1 MKLTK
6 KIFQLNLS
14 NVINLFSLF
23 FLQYLISL
31 YLTKESFSEYSAI
44 VGLCF
49 ILLPIINFGISPY
62 IIKRYFKKNNYADET
77 YKDVFNFLN
86 FTSILI
92 LFIFF
97 LISKYLLNIESYIV
111 IIIFGTHLI
120 SNVFFEILY
129 SKFQY
134 KYNYF
139 KILFLTISFNLSK
152 LLLIV
157 IFIYLYGSINLYQIS
172 YIFLV
177 SSVII
182 ISLYYFNF
190 REIIN
195 KIKIFKISTL
205 ISSLKIL
212 KYTYP
217 FGINGVVF
225 YVYYFTDL
233 IIIYKFGS
241 NASYA
246 GNFSL
251 SLSFI
256 FLLYIVP
263 TITIDKLYINEFY
276 ILFNEKNF
284 LKLKKITNKIKYL
297 FIVYAFIVI
306 FFIIF
311 FIKDIVFFLYQTK
324 YLYLVDF
331 VTIMS
336 FSVFFRYLTIVYS
349 GVIHT
354 GSYLLNCSYIWLMI
368 TIIKIIT
375 NIYIVSNFDIIYVAY
390 SFFFFEILVFFIF
403 YFFNNLT
410 INNEKYK

>member
-1 MKLTK
+1 MGN
-6 KIFQLNLS
+6 LNGS
-14 NVINLFSLF
+14 ELFNIDAFDTLKDVMEDEF
-23 FLQYLISL
+23 KDLISL

-212 KYTYP
+212 KYP
-217 FGINGVVF
+217 
-225 YVYYFTDL
+225 
-233 IIIYKFGS
+233 
-241 NASYA
+241 
-246 GNFSL
+246 
-251 SLSFI
+251 
-256 FLLYIVP
+256 
-263 TITIDKLYINEFY
+263 
-276 ILFNEKNF
+276 
-284 LKLKKITNKIKYL
+284 
-297 FIVYAFIVI
+297 
-306 FFIIF
+306 
-311 FIKDIVFFLYQTK
+311 
-324 YLYLVDF
+324 
-331 VTIMS
+331 
-336 FSVFFRYLTIVYS
+336 
-349 GVIHT
+349 
-354 GSYLLNCSYIWLMI
+354 
-368 TIIKIIT
+368 
-375 NIYIVSNFDIIYVAY
+375 Y
-390 SFFFFEILVFFIF
+390 SFL
-403 YFFNNLT
+403 
-410 INNEKYK
+410 

>member
-1 MKLTK
+1 MRLTK
-6 KIFQLNLS
+6 IFFQLNLS

-23 FLQYLISL
+23 FLQYLISV
-31 YLTKESFSEYSAI
+31 YLTKKSFSEYSAI

-62 IIKRYFKKNNYADET
+62 IIKKYFKKNNYTAENYT
-77 YKDVFNFLN
+77 DVFNFLN
-86 FTSILI
+86 LTSIII

-97 LISKYLLNIESYIV
+97 LISKYLLNIESNVIV
-111 IIIFGTHLI
+111 IIFGSHLI

-134 KYNYF
+134 KYNYS

-152 LLLIV
+152 LLLII

-172 YIFLV
+172 YIFLT

-182 ISLYYFNF
+182 ISLYYFSF
-190 REIIN
+190 RETIN
-195 KIKIFKISTL
+195 KIKIFEINKL
-205 ISSLKIL
+205 INSLKIL
-212 KYTYP
+212 KHTYP

-225 YVYYFTDL
+225 YLYYFSDL
-233 IIIYKFGS
+233 IIIYKFGLNS
-241 NASYA
+241 NYA

-256 FLLYIVP
+256 FLLYIIP

-276 ILFNEKNF
+276 ILFNNKNF
-284 LKLKKITNKIKYL
+284 LRLQKITNKIKYL
-297 FIVYAFIVI
+297 FTVYAFVI
-306 FFIIF
+306 IFIIIF

-331 VTIMS
+331 VKIMS

-354 GSYLLNCSYIWLMI
+354 GSYLLNCSYIWLII
-368 TIIKIIT
+368 TFIKIIT

-390 SFFFFEILVFFIF
+390 SFLFFEILVFVIF

-410 INNEKYK
+410 INDAK

>member
-23 FLQYLISL
+23 FLQYLISV
-31 YLTKESFSEYSAI
+31 YLTEKSFSKYSAI

-49 ILLPIINFGISPY
+49 ILLPIINFGVSPY
-62 IIKRYFKKNNYADET
+62 IIKKYFKKNNYMGEN
-77 YKDVFNFLN
+77 YNDVFNFLN
-86 FTSILI
+86 FNSILI

-97 LISKYLLNIESYIV
+97 LISKYLLNIESNII
-111 IIIFGTHLI
+111 IIIFGTHLV

-134 KYNYF
+134 KYNYS
-139 KILFLTISFNLSK
+139 KILFLTICFNLSK
-152 LLLIV
+152 LVLII

-172 YIFLV
+172 YIFLI
-177 SSVII
+177 SSII
-182 ISLYYFNF
+182 VISLYYYSF
-190 REIIN
+190 RENIN
-195 KIKIFKISTL
+195 KIKIFEISKL
-205 ISSLKIL
+205 IYSLKIL

-217 FGINGVVF
+217 FGINGIVF
-225 YVYYFTDL
+225 YLYYFTDL
-233 IIIYKFGS
+233 IIIYKFGL
-241 NASYA
+241 NANYT

-276 ILFNEKNF
+276 ILFNNKNF

-297 FIVYAFIVI
+297 FIMYAFVVI

-311 FIKDIVFFLYQTK
+311 FIKDTVFFLYQTK

-354 GSYLLNCSYIWLMI
+354 GNYLLNCSYIWLII
-368 TIIKIIT
+368 TLIKIIT

-390 SFFFFEILVFFIF
+390 SFLLFEILVFVIF
-403 YFFNNLT
+403 YFFNYLT
-410 INNEKYK
+410 INNKK